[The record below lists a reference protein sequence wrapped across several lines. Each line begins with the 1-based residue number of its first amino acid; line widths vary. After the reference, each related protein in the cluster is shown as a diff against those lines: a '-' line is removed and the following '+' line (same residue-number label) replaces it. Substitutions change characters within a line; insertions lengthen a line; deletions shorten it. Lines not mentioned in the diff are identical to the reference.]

1 METNEIQQLLADAP
15 ENTYLILR
23 YFFKTDA
30 LTYTLTLVKVEQD
43 AWKIHRADQA
53 VKLHTNWIIAD
64 TLCNLHGSSDV
75 SDVTWQL
82 S

>member
-1 METNEIQQLLADAP
+1 METDEVQQLLADEP
-15 ENTYLILR
+15 INTYLILR

-30 LTYTLTLVKVEQD
+30 VTYTLTLAKVEQD
-43 AWKIHRADQA
+43 AWKIHRSDRAI
-53 VKLHTNWIIAD
+53 KLHTNWIIAD
-64 TLCNLHGSSDV
+64 TLCNLCGSGDV